1 MVNNGAGI
9 HESFP
14 NGWTRVSL
22 PKHLHHGLCLGFCSP
37 PALLAVSSAPGTVPD
52 AAGLPGPFTDCSQEV
67 EAVRILF
74 AFTTISSMTLS
85 PLNCY
90 NSSGKQMAFPI
101 QHIITHIILLTQLYF
116 VNLFR

>member
-14 NGWTRVSL
+14 NRWTRVSL

-52 AAGLPGPFTDCSQEV
+52 TAGLPGPFADCSQEV
-67 EAVRILF
+67 EAVRIPF
-74 AFTTISSMTLS
+74 AFTTISPMTLS

-90 NSSGKQMAFPI
+90 NSSEKQTVFPI
-101 QHIITHIILLTQLYF
+101 QHIITHIILSTQLYF
-116 VNLFR
+116 VNLSR